1 MQGAIV
7 ERQRIGNQETSMF
20 VEATANAAGDAAASK
35 PRADAELRDRFDRD
49 VTPLMPALYHQAL
62 RVTRNPA
69 DAEDLVQDTLV
80 KAFGSFHTFRPNT
93 NLGGWLHRILINTFI
108 NAYRKKQRR
117 PVQHSTE
124 EITDQ
129 QLAIAA
135 RHSPTALRS
144 AEDQALGAL
153 PDHDIHTAMRALPEQ
168 FRMAVYY
175 ADVEGR
181 QFKEI
186 AGLTDAPI
194 GTVTSRLHRGRRHLR
209 RLLAEIASNRG
220 CQSAGELCLETAV

>member
-1 MQGAIV
+1 
-7 ERQRIGNQETSMF
+7 MF
-20 VEATANAAGDAAASK
+20 VEATANAPGDATPPT
-35 PRADAELRDRFDRD
+35 PRADTELRDRFDRD

-80 KAFGSFHTFRPNT
+80 KAFSAFHTFQPNT

-117 PVQHSTE
+117 PVHHSTE

-129 QLAIAA
+129 QLAVAS
-135 RHSPTALRS
+135 RHSPTGLRS
-144 AEDQALGAL
+144 AEDQALEAL
-153 PDHDIHTAMRALPEQ
+153 PDNDINTAMRALPEQ

-181 QFKEI
+181 QFREI
-186 AGLTDAPI
+186 ADLTDAPI

-220 CQSAGELCLETAV
+220 YQSAGELCLETAV